1 MRPMSMEPA
10 GSPGGSI
17 EGTGDG
23 ATGAGL
29 DASWASGASGSDAG
43 SGAEGASFD
52 LSMAVSQLASNSTDL
67 RIMLK
72 LLVAQ
77 LSDAL
82 GNRITVERAGRF
94 RKSDEIKSVRISLG
108 DDTLEAVVEGG
119 TVRCTIGHSSGGIR
133 IRSEQVGMD
142 AWLTRLL
149 TTLQSEAVHSEQT
162 RLALENIVIG
172 GQS

>member
-1 MRPMSMEPA
+1 MPMMSMEPA
-10 GSPGGSI
+10 GSSGGPL
-17 EGTGDG
+17 EDAGTG
-23 ATGAGL
+23 
-29 DASWASGASGSDAG
+29 SSD
-43 SGAEGASFD
+43 ASFD

-77 LSDAL
+77 LSEAL
-82 GNRITVERAGRF
+82 GGRIAVERARRF
-94 RKSDEIKSVRISLG
+94 RKAEEIKSVRITLG
-108 DDTLEAVVEGG
+108 DDTLEALVDGG
-119 TVRCTIGHSSGGIR
+119 SVRCSIGHSSGGIR

-149 TTLQSEAVHSEQT
+149 STLQSEAAHSDQT

>member
-10 GSPGGSI
+10 GSAGGSI
-17 EGTGDG
+17 EGTGEG

-29 DASWASGASGSDAG
+29 DASWASGSDAG

-119 TVRCTIGHSSGGIR
+119 TVRCSIGHSSGGIR

-149 TTLQSEAVHSEQT
+149 TTLQSEAAHSEQT